1 MIAGEFRDLVLPV
14 LEPVELAVDED
25 EAGTLPLQVV
35 VEVAAIRLDGGHA
48 VGLAGKASSRTIESA
63 APPVNVAR
71 DASLPDLREI
81 G

>member
-1 MIAGEFRDLVLPV
+1 VD
-14 LEPVELAVDED
+14 LAVDED

-48 VGLAGKASSRTIESA
+48 VGLAGKASPRTIESA
-63 APPVNVAR
+63 APAVNAMHG
-71 DASLPDLREI
+71 ASLPDLREI